1 MGRVLWP
8 EEPESPE
15 TEMNLLWSS
24 LGKAQ
29 GRVEPCRVGDGGER
43 SLKLLPGEVGE
54 SKWLMFK
61 EDAWSSFPLNSPVDF
76 LYRKMQVWMFSLYYY
91 RSVLFYVED

>member
-1 MGRVLWP
+1 MLWA

-29 GRVEPCRVGDGGER
+29 GRLDGTLQGWGWWGE
-43 SLKLLPGEVGE
+43 SLKLFPGEVGE

-61 EDAWSSFPLNSPVDF
+61 EDAWSSFP
-76 LYRKMQVWMFSLYYY
+76 
-91 RSVLFYVED
+91 